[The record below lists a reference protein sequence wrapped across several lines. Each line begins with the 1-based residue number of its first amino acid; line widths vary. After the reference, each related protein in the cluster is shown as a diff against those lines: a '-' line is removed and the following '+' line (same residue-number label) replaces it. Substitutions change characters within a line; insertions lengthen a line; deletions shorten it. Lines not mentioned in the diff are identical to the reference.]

1 MVVVVMEGQG
11 RARGESEAG
20 LSEGGRQ
27 AQQEERAAD
36 GNDNNDESAERTT
49 AFRHSRRDAHSAP
62 DSSSSREVRASGE
75 RYFFGL
81 QWMVRGHVA
90 EALVFVLG
98 NDTLDDL
105 ARASYGS
112 WTTGFRV

>member
-1 MVVVVMEGQG
+1 MRIQRLMHH
-11 RARGESEAG
+11 
-20 LSEGGRQ
+20 L
-27 AQQEERAAD
+27 
-36 GNDNNDESAERTT
+36 
-49 AFRHSRRDAHSAP
+49 P
-62 DSSSSREVRASGE
+62 
-75 RYFFGL
+75 L